1 MTRRRR
7 AGSLLRQRSTAP
19 TRGERGAS
27 AVEFALVV
35 PVLLLLV
42 FGIAEFGRAYNTQ
55 AILSGAARE
64 GVRSMALHNSPANA
78 KIATKA
84 AAPSLTLTDAQIT
97 VSPSTCT
104 VTGLNPPVQASVL
117 ISYSMPM
124 LTRLFRTSP
133 IVLTGKGVML
143 CNG

>member
-7 AGSLLRQRSTAP
+7 AGSHLPHRSTVP
-19 TRGERGAS
+19 TGDRERGAS

-35 PVLLLLV
+35 PVLLMLV

-64 GVRSMALHNSPANA
+64 GVRSMALHNNPTAAKNA
-78 KIATKA
+78 AKA
-84 AAPSLTLTDAQIT
+84 AAPTLTLTNIT
-97 VSPSTCT
+97 VSPASCA
-104 VTGLNPPVQASVL
+104 VTGLNPPAQASVV
-117 ISYSMPM
+117 ITYSMPM
-124 LTRLFRTSP
+124 LTKLLRTSP
-133 IVLTGKGVML
+133 IVLTGKGFML